1 MNIDQIVERQTA
13 VRDELLPLTTAA
25 ELDDTQR
32 ARYDELVAEFDALEV
47 QRADA
52 EAFEA
57 RRTADRQRVERLN
70 VAPRGGAREGSDF
83 DRDPLGDPAD
93 VQRISPIGKNPWDIS
108 EIARTHNADELLSRA
123 LDAVEQTPG
132 STDKRREALTRMVEG
147 PDGDESVSRLVL
159 ATTSPA
165 YKTAYGKLARNGG
178 IAHDFTPEE
187 KAAVEYANSV
197 MRAMSA
203 GTNNAGGYLIPT
215 DIEAAVTLS
224 ADGTNNP
231 IYNLARRVQTTGATW
246 RNVSSG
252 NAAWSWD
259 GENTEVSDDT
269 TTFANTDIPLYVAQG
284 FVPYSFASANSIQ
297 NITSIV
303 ADVLMGGWNDLTG
316 AALTTGSGSSQPT
329 GIITA
334 LTGSA
339 VASASTD
346 TFAIADVY
354 ATFEPL
360 PARHR
365 RNATWM
371 SSIEAL
377 NDIRQFGTAVA
388 HTFTGDLTGG
398 ENGFRILG
406 RPWVENEDMDNSIT
420 ALANNYYLLV
430 GDFQHFVIAE
440 GLGTVT
446 RFIPDV
452 VGSTGRPIGASGVFM
467 MAHFGSDSVLDGAFR
482 LLNVT

>member
-1 MNIDQIVERQTA
+1 MPRIEDLNTRLEA
-13 VRDELLPLTTAA
+13 VRTELLPLATAA
-25 ELDDTQR
+25 ELEGDDL
-32 ARYDELVAEFDALEV
+32 ARYETLAAEFDQLE
-47 QRADA
+47 ADIQA
-52 EAFEA
+52 TAAFEA
-57 RRTADRQRVERLN
+57 RRAADVERIQRLRP
-70 VAPRGGAREGSDF
+70 VPAAREGADL

-93 VQRISPIGKNPWDIS
+93 VQRISAIGRNPWDIGEVS
-108 EIARTHNADELLSRA
+108 RSFSADDLLSRA

-132 STDKRREALTRMVEG
+132 SNDARREALTRMIEG
-147 PDGDESVSRLVL
+147 PDGNEAISRLVL

-165 YKTAYGKLARNGG
+165 YKTAYGKLARSGG
-178 IAHDFTPEE
+178 VAVDLTSDER
-187 KAAVEYANSV
+187 AALNFAESV
-197 MRAMSA
+197 RRAMSV
-203 GTNNAGGYLIPT
+203 GTDNAGGYLVPT

-231 IYNLARRVQTTGATW
+231 IYSRARRVQTLSDTYRVVT
-246 RNVSSG
+246 SG

-259 GENTEVSDDT
+259 GENAEVSDDT

-284 FVPYSFASANSIQ
+284 FVPYSYVSANSIQ

-303 ADVLMGGWNDLTG
+303 ADVLMGGWNDLVG

-329 GIITA
+329 GIVTA
-334 LTGSA
+334 LTGAA

-377 NDIRQFGTAVA
+377 NDIRQFGTADSHA
-388 HTFTGDLTGG
+388 LLTRLSDSEDGL
-398 ENGFRILG
+398 RILG
-406 RPWVENEDMDNSIT
+406 RPWVENEDMDSSIT
-420 ALANNYYLLV
+420 ALANNYYLLL
-430 GDFQHFVIAE
+430 GDFQHFVVAE

-446 RFIPDV
+446 RFIADV

-467 MAHFGSDSVLDGAFR
+467 QAHFGSDSVLDGAFR

>member
-1 MNIDQIVERQTA
+1 MKLEDILSRLAA
-13 VRDELLPLTTAA
+13 VADELKPLTAAA
-25 ELDDTQR
+25 ELDDVQR
-32 ARYDELVAEFDALEV
+32 TKYDELVAEFDALEA
-47 QRADA
+47 QRADIDAFVARQKADA
-52 EAFEA
+52 E
-57 RRTADRQRVERLN
+57 RLSRLN
-70 VAPRGGAREGSDF
+70 VAPRGNGREGSDF

-93 VQRISPIGKNPWDIS
+93 VQRISPIGKNPWDIAEVS
-108 EIARTHNADELLSRA
+108 RTHNADELLSRA

-165 YKTAYGKLARNGG
+165 YKTAYGKLARSGG
-178 IAHDFTPEE
+178 VAVDFTPEE
-187 KAAVEYANSV
+187 RHAVEYANSV
-197 MRAMSA
+197 LRAMSA

-231 IYNLARRVQTTGATW
+231 IYNLARRVQTTSTTW

-371 SSIEAL
+371 SSIEAF
-377 NDIRQFGTAVA
+377 NDIRQFGTADSHA
-388 HTFTGDLTGG
+388 LLTHLADS
-398 ENGFRILG
+398 ENGIRILG
-406 RPWVENEDMDNSIT
+406 RPWVENEDMDGSVT